1 MASAAGWGWGWGRPE
16 RAERL
21 CCSCVDQAGTGQET
35 LGMRRLCR
43 LAMCWPLQW
52 TWLERPQWQQVR
64 ADPWKR
70 SLGARGAPSLVSVAV
85 WQQGSSV
92 WPVPSVSASREGA
105 PLSPQSASSLPPPL
119 PTNHSAFSSSHL
131 CPQWGR
137 AGESCQRQREEHC
150 CDSLGLS
157 FCWCS
162 EWGFQ
167 MLHSVS

>member
-1 MASAAGWGWGWGRPE
+1 M
-16 RAERL
+16 ERL

-35 LGMRRLCR
+35 LGMKQPCH
-43 LAMCWPLQW
+43 LAMCWPLQQ
-52 TWLERPQWQQVR
+52 TRLKRLQWQQVR
-64 ADPWKR
+64 LQRQQVRTDPWKR
-70 SLGARGAPSLVSVAV
+70 IPGLRGALSLASAAV
-85 WQQGSSV
+85 WQQGFSV

-105 PLSPQSASSLPPPL
+105 PLSPQSASSPPPPL

-137 AGESCQRQREEHC
+137 AGESCQRRREEHC
-150 CDSLGLS
+150 RDSLCLS

-167 MLHSVS
+167 MLRSVS